1 MKAARN
7 ERIARRALRGTL
19 LETERIMTT
28 TLIDGFNLTAEQ
40 VIAIARNPHLKVGL
54 AQSSRDALKQ
64 SRDYIESTWMHD
76 EAPMMY
82 SFNTGVGLLKD
93 TRIKVEHIELFQSQ
107 MIKAHAAGMG
117 EPFSEE
123 VSRATMLL
131 RANAF
136 ASNYSAPRVEV
147 VDRLLA
153 FLNAGIHPLM
163 PQKGSVGASGDLAP
177 LAYLA
182 AAIAGFEEAEV
193 IYQGHRMTA
202 PQAITEANI
211 GPVKF
216 DLKAKDASA
225 LINGCTVTL
234 AVAVLAAHD
243 ARSLL
248 SDACVSLGLTLEAM
262 RAEMSAFDDRIH
274 QARPHAGQIKT
285 AAIIRRLLQGSTRTT
300 HEARAVQLP
309 EELRRTDIPYTPRI
323 QDVYSLRCAPQVYGP
338 VFDALDYID
347 TIVAK
352 EINSATDNPLIF
364 GKDGGGFEIISGGN
378 FHGQYL
384 AQAMDLLAMAVTD
397 LGSICERRIA
407 RLIDPTLSWGLPR
420 NLMSGVR
427 GVNTGYPVVQCS
439 MSSLVME
446 NRTLCMPGSV
456 DSIPA
461 KGNSEDHVSNSTW
474 CSRKAATVV
483 ANTQYIVGV
492 EMLFAAQAITMT
504 ESLLSGFM
512 LGNGTQAAYDEVR
525 RQIPACLDGDRWF
538 HDDIAIA
545 RSFVISGSVRAA
557 VEKTIGKFA

>member
-1 MKAARN
+1 
-7 ERIARRALRGTL
+7 
-19 LETERIMTT
+19 MTT
-28 TLIDGFNLTAEQ
+28 FSIDGFTLTAEQ
-40 VIAIARNPHLKVGL
+40 VIAAARDTATKVEL
-54 AQSSRDALKQ
+54 AASSRAALKE
-64 SRDYIESTWMHD
+64 SRDYIEATWMHD

-93 TRIKVEHIELFQSQ
+93 TRIKVENIELFQTQ
-107 MIKAHAAGMG
+107 LIMAHSAGMG

-153 FLNAGIHPLM
+153 FLNAGIHPIM

-177 LAYLA
+177 LSYLA
-182 AAIAGFEEAEV
+182 AAVAGFEQAEV
-193 IYQGHRMTA
+193 MYQGKRMSA
-202 PQAITEANI
+202 PEAIKLANI

-216 DLKAKDASA
+216 ELKAKDASA
-225 LINGCTVTL
+225 LINGCTVSL
-234 AVAVLAAHD
+234 AVAVLAARD
-243 ARSLL
+243 ARDLL
-248 SDACVSLGLTLEAM
+248 SDACLSLGLTLEAM
-262 RAEMSAFDDRIH
+262 RAEMSAFDPRIH
-274 QARPHAGQIKT
+274 QARPHVGQIKT
-285 AAIIRRLLQGSTRTT
+285 AEIIRNLLEGSTRTT
-300 HEARAVQLP
+300 HAARAVQFP
-309 EELRRTDIPYTPRI
+309 EELRRTDIPYTARI

-347 TIVAK
+347 TIIVK
-352 EINSATDNPLIF
+352 EVNSATDNPLIF

-384 AQAMDLLAMAVTD
+384 AQAMDLLAMAVAD
-397 LGSICERRIA
+397 LGSICERRVA

-439 MSSLVME
+439 LSSLVME

-474 CSRKAATVV
+474 CARKAATVV
-483 ANTQYIVGV
+483 ANTQYIIGV
-492 EMLFAAQAITMT
+492 EMLLAAQALTMT
-504 ESLLSGFM
+504 ESLLPGFV
-512 LGNGTQAAYDEVR
+512 LGKGTQAAYDEVR

-538 HDDIAIA
+538 HDDIVAA
-545 RSFVISGSVRAA
+545 QSFVTTGSVRKA
-557 VEKTIGKFA
+557 VVKKIGEFV

>member
-1 MKAARN
+1 MS
-7 ERIARRALRGTL
+7 TP
-19 LETERIMTT
+19 
-28 TLIDGFNLTAEQ
+28 TLIDGFTLSAAQ
-40 VIAIARNPHLKVGL
+40 VAAIARDFSSQVAL
-54 AQSSRDALKQ
+54 APSSRAALKE
-64 SRDYIESTWMHD
+64 SRDYIEATWMHD

-93 TRIKVEHIELFQSQ
+93 TRVKVEDIVLFQTQ
-107 MIKAHAAGMG
+107 LIRAHAAGMG
-117 EPFSEE
+117 EPFAED

-147 VDRLLA
+147 VERLLA
-153 FLNAGIHPLM
+153 FVNAGIHPIM

-182 AAIAGFEEAEV
+182 AAIAGFDEAEV
-193 IYQGHRMTA
+193 MYRGQRMPA
-202 PQAITEANI
+202 ARAIEAAGI

-225 LINGCTVTL
+225 LINGCTVSL

-243 ARSLL
+243 ARNLL
-248 SDACVSLGLTLEAM
+248 ADACLSLGLTLEAM
-262 RAEMSAFDDRIH
+262 RAEMAAFDPRIH

-285 AAIIRRLLQGSTRTT
+285 AAIVRALLEGSTRTT
-300 HEARAVQLP
+300 HEARAVQFP
-309 EELRRTDIPYTPRI
+309 AELRRSDIPYTARI

-347 TIVAK
+347 TIIGK
-352 EINSATDNPLIF
+352 ETNSATDNPLIF

-384 AQAMDLLAMAVTD
+384 AQAMDLLAMAVAD
-397 LGSICERRIA
+397 LGSICERRVA

-420 NLMSGVR
+420 NLMSGTA

-439 MSSLVME
+439 LSSLVME

-474 CSRKAATVV
+474 CARKAATVV

-492 EMLFAAQAITMT
+492 EMLLAAQALTMT
-504 ESLLSGFM
+504 RDLLPGHV
-512 LGNGTQAAYDEVR
+512 LGKGTQAAYDEVR

-538 HDDIAIA
+538 HDDIVVA
-545 RSFVISGSVRAA
+545 RSFITSGSVRKA
-557 VEKTIGKFA
+557 VEASIGAFAA

>member
-1 MKAARN
+1 
-7 ERIARRALRGTL
+7 
-19 LETERIMTT
+19 MTT
-28 TLIDGFNLTAEQ
+28 IQIDGFTLTAEQ
-40 VIAIARNPHLKVGL
+40 VLAVARDSNVKVSL
-54 AQSSRDALKQ
+54 ADSSRAALKE

-93 TRIKVEHIELFQSQ
+93 TRVKVEHIELFQTQ

-117 EPFSEE
+117 EPFSEQ

-153 FLNAGIHPLM
+153 FINAGIHPIM

-177 LAYLA
+177 LSYLA
-182 AAIAGFEEAEV
+182 AAVAGFDEADV
-193 IYQGHRMTA
+193 MYKGRRMPA
-202 PQAITEANI
+202 TEAI
-211 GPVKF
+211 RQAGIEPVKF

-225 LINGCTVTL
+225 LINGCTVSL
-234 AVAVLAAHD
+234 AVAVLAADD
-243 ARSLL
+243 ARNLL
-248 SDACVSLGLTLEAM
+248 SDACLSLGLTLEAM
-262 RAEMSAFDDRIH
+262 RAEMSAFDERIH
-274 QARPHAGQIKT
+274 RARPHAGQIKT
-285 AAIIRRLLQGSTRTT
+285 AAIVRKLLSGSTRTT
-300 HEARAVQLP
+300 HDARAVQFP
-309 EELRRTDIPYTPRI
+309 EESRRTDIPYTARI

-347 TIVAK
+347 NIVAK

-364 GKDGGGFEIISGGN
+364 GKEGGGFEIISGGN

-384 AQAMDLLAMAVTD
+384 AQAMDLLAMAVAD

-420 NLMSGVR
+420 NLMSGIR
-427 GVNTGYPVVQCS
+427 GVNTGYTVVQCS

-474 CSRKAATVV
+474 CARKAATVV
-483 ANTQYIVGV
+483 ANTQYIIGV
-492 EMLFAAQAITMT
+492 EMLLAAQALSMT
-504 ESLLSGFM
+504 ESLLPGFT
-512 LGNGTQAAYDEVR
+512 LGQGTQAAYEEIR

-538 HDDIAIA
+538 HNDIQTAHSFIA
-545 RSFVISGSVRAA
+545 SGSVRSA
-557 VEKTIGKFA
+557 VEKKIGRFA

>member
-1 MKAARN
+1 
-7 ERIARRALRGTL
+7 
-19 LETERIMTT
+19 MTNS
-28 TLIDGFNLTAEQ
+28 LAIDGFTLTAQ
-40 VIAIARNPHLKVGL
+40 DVTSIARDPSRQVTL
-54 AQSSRDALKQ
+54 AASSRSALAE
-64 SRDYIESTWMHD
+64 SRDFIEANWMHD
-76 EAPMMY
+76 DAPMMY

-93 TRIKVEHIELFQSQ
+93 TRIKVADSALFQTQ
-107 MIKAHAAGMG
+107 LIRAHAAGLG

-136 ASNYSAPRVEV
+136 ASNFSAPRVEV

-153 FLNAGIHPLM
+153 FLNAGIHPVM

-182 AAIAGFEEAEV
+182 AAIAGFDEAHV
-193 IYQGHRMTA
+193 MYQGQRMPA
-202 PQAITEANI
+202 PEAITKAGI
-211 GPVKF
+211 GDVKF
-216 DLKAKDASA
+216 TLQAKDASA
-225 LINGCTVTL
+225 LINGCTVSL
-234 AVAVLAAHD
+234 AVAVLAAAD
-243 ARSLL
+243 SRALL
-248 SDACVSLGLTLEAM
+248 LDACVSLGLTLEAM
-262 RAEMSAFDDRIH
+262 RAEMSAFDPRIH
-274 QARPHAGQIKT
+274 QARPHAGQIKS
-285 AAIIRRLLQGSTRTT
+285 AAIIRDLLAGSTRTT
-300 HEARAVQLP
+300 HAARSVQLG
-309 EELRRTDIPYTPRI
+309 EELRRTDIEYTARI

-347 TIVAK
+347 TIVDK

-474 CSRKAATVV
+474 CARKAATVV

-492 EMLFAAQAITMT
+492 EMLLAAQGLTMT
-504 ESLLSGFM
+504 AQALSGFV
-512 LGNGTQAAYDEVR
+512 LGHGTQAAFDEVR

-538 HDDIAIA
+538 HDDIEIA
-545 RSFVISGSVRAA
+545 RSFVITGSVRAA
-557 VEKTIGKFA
+557 VERKIGALS

>member
-1 MKAARN
+1 MSN
-7 ERIARRALRGTL
+7 VT
-19 LETERIMTT
+19 
-28 TLIDGFNLTAEQ
+28 IDGFNLTAED
-40 VIAIARNPHLKVGL
+40 VLAVARDGAKVEL
-54 AQSSRDALKQ
+54 SATSRAALKE

-93 TRIKVEHIELFQSQ
+93 TRIKVEQIELFQTQ
-107 MIKAHAAGMG
+107 LIKAHSGGIG

-153 FLNAGIHPLM
+153 FINAGIHPVM

-182 AAIAGFEEAEV
+182 AAIAGFDEAEV
-193 IYQGHRMTA
+193 MYKGSRMPA
-202 PQAITEANI
+202 AEAITQAEI

-225 LINGCTVTL
+225 LINGCTASL
-234 AVAVLAAHD
+234 AVAVLAAKD
-243 ARSLL
+243 ARDLL
-248 SDACVSLGLTLEAM
+248 TDACLSLGLTLEAM
-262 RAEMSAFDDRIH
+262 RAEMAAFDPRIQ
-274 QARPHAGQIKT
+274 QARPHPGQIKT
-285 AAIIRRLLQGSTRTT
+285 AAVVRKLLKGSTRTT
-300 HEARAVQLP
+300 HEARAIQFP
-309 EELRRTDIPYTPRI
+309 DELRRTDIPYTPRI
-323 QDVYSLRCAPQVYGP
+323 QDVYSLRCTPQVYGP

-347 TIVAK
+347 TIVRN

-384 AQAMDLLAMAVTD
+384 AQAMDLLAISITD
-397 LGSICERRIA
+397 LGSICERRVA

-420 NLMSGVR
+420 NLMSGPR

-439 MSSLVME
+439 LSSLVME
-446 NRTLCMPGSV
+446 NRTLSMPGSV
-456 DSIPA
+456 DSIPS
-461 KGNSEDHVSNSTW
+461 KGNSEDHISNSTW
-474 CSRKAATVV
+474 CARKAHTVV
-483 ANTQYIVGV
+483 QNTQYIVGV
-492 EMLFAAQAITMT
+492 EMLLAAQALTMT
-504 ESLLSGFM
+504 EHLLPGFK
-512 LGNGTQAAYDEVR
+512 LGEGTQAAYDEIR
-525 RQIPACLDGDRWF
+525 NQIPACLDGDRWF
-538 HDDIAIA
+538 HNDIQVAHG
-545 RSFVISGSVRAA
+545 FVTSGLVREA
-557 VEKTIGKFA
+557 VVAKVGAFV

>member
-1 MKAARN
+1 
-7 ERIARRALRGTL
+7 
-19 LETERIMTT
+19 MTT
-28 TLIDGFNLTAEQ
+28 TLIDGFTLSAEQ
-40 VIAIARNPHLKVGL
+40 AVAIARDPKIKVGL

-93 TRIKVEHIELFQSQ
+93 TRVKVEHIELFQTQ
-107 MIKAHAAGMG
+107 LIKAHAAGMG

-153 FLNAGIHPLM
+153 FLNAGIHPVM

-177 LAYLA
+177 LSYLA
-182 AAIAGFEEAEV
+182 AAIAGFDEAEV
-193 IYQGHRMTA
+193 MFQGRRMPA
-202 PQAITEANI
+202 PQAIAEAKI
-211 GPVKF
+211 EPVKF

-225 LINGCTVTL
+225 LINGCTATL

-243 ARSLL
+243 ARNLL
-248 SDACVSLGLTLEAM
+248 SDACLSLGLTLEAM
-262 RAEMSAFDDRIH
+262 RAEMAAYDDRIH

-285 AAIIRRLLQGSTRTT
+285 AAVLRKLLAGSTRTT

-347 TIVAK
+347 SIVDK

-364 GKDGGGFEIISGGN
+364 SKDGGGFEIISGGN

-384 AQAMDLLAMAVTD
+384 AQAMDLLAMVVTD

-420 NLMSGVR
+420 NLMSGIR

-439 MSSLVME
+439 MSALVME

-474 CSRKAATVV
+474 CARKAATVLM
-483 ANTQYIVGV
+483 NTQYIVGV
-492 EMLFAAQAITMT
+492 EMLLAAQAITMT
-504 ESLLSGFM
+504 ESLLAGFV
-512 LGNGTQAAYDEVR
+512 LGKGTQAAYEEVR
-525 RQIPACLDGDRWF
+525 RQIPACVEGDRWF
-538 HDDIAIA
+538 HDDIAVA
-545 RSFVISGSVRAA
+545 RSFVTSGSVRAA
-557 VEKTIGKFA
+557 VEKKVGKFV

>member
-1 MKAARN
+1 
-7 ERIARRALRGTL
+7 
-19 LETERIMTT
+19 MTT
-28 TLIDGFNLTAEQ
+28 PILIDGFNLTADK
-40 VIAIARNPHLKVGL
+40 VVAIARDPSIKVGL

-76 EAPMMY
+76 DAPMMY

-93 TRIKVEHIELFQSQ
+93 TRIKVEHIELFQTQ
-107 MIKAHAAGMG
+107 MIRAHSAGIG

-147 VDRLLA
+147 LDRLLD

-182 AAIAGFEEAEV
+182 AAIAGFDEAEV
-193 IYQGHRMTA
+193 MYKGRKMSA
-202 PQAITEANI
+202 PQAISEAGI

-225 LINGCTVTL
+225 LINGCTASL
-234 AVAVLAAHD
+234 AVAALAAHD
-243 ARSLL
+243 ARNLL
-248 SDACVSLGLTLEAM
+248 SDACLSLGLTLEAM
-262 RAEMSAFDDRIH
+262 RAEMSAFDERIH
-274 QARPHAGQIKT
+274 IARPHPGQIKT
-285 AAIIRRLLQGSTRTT
+285 AAIVRNLLKGSTRTT
-300 HEARAVQLP
+300 HEARAVQFP
-309 EELRRTDIPYTPRI
+309 DELRRTDIPYTPRI

-347 TIVAK
+347 TIIK
-352 EINSATDNPLIF
+352 NETNSATDNPLIF
-364 GKDGGGFEIISGGN
+364 AKDGGGFEIISGGN

-384 AQAMDLLAMAVTD
+384 AQAMDLLAMAITD
-397 LGSICERRIA
+397 LGSIVERRIA

-420 NLMSGVR
+420 NLMSGIR

-446 NRTLCMPGSV
+446 NRTLSMPGSV
-456 DSIPA
+456 DSIPS
-461 KGNSEDHVSNSTW
+461 KGNSEDHISNSTW
-474 CSRKAATVV
+474 CSRKAATVI

-492 EMLFAAQAITMT
+492 EMLLAAQALTMT
-504 ESLLSGFM
+504 ESLLPGFV
-512 LGNGTQAAYDEVR
+512 LGQGTQAAYEQIR
-525 RQIPACLDGDRWF
+525 KEIPACLDGDRWF
-538 HDDIAIA
+538 HQDIQAA
-545 RSFVISGSVRAA
+545 HSFVTTGSVRNA
-557 VEKTIGKFA
+557 VEKKIGKFA

>member
-1 MKAARN
+1 
-7 ERIARRALRGTL
+7 
-19 LETERIMTT
+19 MTNFS
-28 TLIDGFNLTAEQ
+28 IDGFTLTAEQ
-40 VIAIARNPHLKVGL
+40 VVAAARDTSVKVDL
-54 AQSSRDALKQ
+54 AASSRAALKE
-64 SRDYIESTWMHD
+64 SRDYIENTWMHD

-93 TRIKVEHIELFQSQ
+93 TRIKVEHIELFQTQ
-107 MIKAHAAGMG
+107 LIKAHAAGIG

-153 FLNAGIHPLM
+153 FLNAGIHPIM

-182 AAIAGFEEAEV
+182 AAVAGFPQAEV
-193 IYQGHRMTA
+193 MYQGKRMAA
-202 PQAITEANI
+202 PEAIGLASI
-211 GPVKF
+211 GGVEF

-225 LINGCTVTL
+225 LINGCTVSL

-243 ARSLL
+243 ARNLL
-248 SDACVSLGLTLEAM
+248 SDACLSLGLTLEAM
-262 RAEMSAFDDRIH
+262 RAEMSAFDPRIH

-285 AAIIRRLLQGSTRTT
+285 AAIIRKLLAGSTRTT
-300 HEARAVQLP
+300 HEARAVQFP
-309 EELRRTDIPYTPRI
+309 EELRRTDIPYTARI

-347 TIVAK
+347 NIVDK

-384 AQAMDLLAMAVTD
+384 AQAMDLLAISVAD
-397 LGSICERRIA
+397 LGSICERRVA

-439 MSSLVME
+439 LSSLVME

-474 CSRKAATVV
+474 CARKAATVV

-492 EMLFAAQAITMT
+492 EMLLAAQALTMT
-504 ESLLSGFM
+504 EALLPGFV
-512 LGNGTQAAYDEVR
+512 LGAGTKAAYQEVR

-538 HDDIAIA
+538 HDDIVAA
-545 RSFVISGSVRAA
+545 QSFVTTGSVRKA
-557 VEKTIGKFA
+557 VAVAIGDFV

>member
-1 MKAARN
+1 
-7 ERIARRALRGTL
+7 
-19 LETERIMTT
+19 MTT
-28 TLIDGFNLTAEQ
+28 ITIDGFTLTASQ
-40 VIAIARNPHLKVGL
+40 VIQVARDPSAKVEL
-54 AQSSRDALKQ
+54 SQCSRDALKE
-64 SRDYIESTWMHD
+64 SRDFIEANWMHD

-93 TRIKVEHIELFQSQ
+93 TRIKVADIELFQTQ
-107 MIKAHAAGMG
+107 LIRAHAAGMG

-147 VDRLLA
+147 VDRLIA
-153 FLNAGIHPLM
+153 FVNAGIHPIM

-177 LAYLA
+177 LSYLA
-182 AAIAGFEEAEV
+182 AAIAGFPEAEV
-193 IYQGHRMTA
+193 MYQGKRMSA
-202 PQAITEANI
+202 PEAITQAGI
-211 GPVKF
+211 GAVEF

-225 LINGCTVTL
+225 LINGCTVSL
-234 AVAVLAAHD
+234 AVAVLATAD
-243 ARSLL
+243 ARNLL
-248 SDACVSLGLTLEAM
+248 VDACVSLGLTLEAM
-262 RAEMSAFDDRIH
+262 RAEMSAFDERI
-274 QARPHAGQIKT
+274 QLARPHAGQIKT
-285 AAIIRRLLQGSTRTT
+285 AAIIRKLLDGSTRTT
-300 HEARAVQLP
+300 HAARTVQLP
-309 EELRRTDIPYTPRI
+309 DELRRTDIPYTARI

-347 TIVAK
+347 TIVDK

-384 AQAMDLLAMAVTD
+384 AQAMDLLAMAVAD

-420 NLMSGVR
+420 NLMTGIR

-439 MSSLVME
+439 MTSLVME
-446 NRTLCMPGSV
+446 NRTLCTPGSV

-474 CSRKAATVV
+474 CARKAATVV

-492 EMLFAAQAITMT
+492 EMLLAAQALTMT
-504 ESLLSGFM
+504 EELLAGFV
-512 LGNGTQAAYDEVR
+512 LGKGTQAAYDEIR
-525 RQIPACLDGDRWF
+525 RQIPACLNGDRWF
-538 HDDIAIA
+538 HHDVQVAQ
-545 RSFVISGSVRAA
+545 SFVVSGSVRSA
-557 VEKTIGKFA
+557 VENVCGSII

>member
-1 MKAARN
+1 MSSTN
-7 ERIARRALRGTL
+7 SIS
-19 LETERIMTT
+19 
-28 TLIDGFNLTAEQ
+28 IDGFNLTAAQ
-40 VIAIARNPHLKVGL
+40 VVSVARAPHLKVTL
-54 AQSSRDALKQ
+54 AQSSRDALKE
-64 SRDYIESTWMHD
+64 SRDYIEATWMHD

-82 SFNTGVGLLKD
+82 SFNTGVGMLKD
-93 TRIKVEHIELFQSQ
+93 TRIKVDSIELFQTQ
-107 MIKAHAAGMG
+107 LIKAHCAGMG

-147 VDRLLA
+147 VYRLRA

-177 LAYLA
+177 LSYLA
-182 AAIAGFEEAEV
+182 AAIAGFDEAEV
-193 IYQGHRMTA
+193 MYKGKRMSA
-202 PQAITEANI
+202 PEAITASGV

-225 LINGCTVTL
+225 LINGCTASL
-234 AVAVLAAHD
+234 AVAVLVSHD
-243 ARSLL
+243 ARNLL
-248 SDACVSLGLTLEAM
+248 SDACLSLGLTLEAM
-262 RAEMSAFDDRIH
+262 RAEMAAFDPRIQ

-285 AAIIRRLLQGSTRTT
+285 AAVVRKLLKGSTRTT
-300 HEARAVQLP
+300 HEARAVQFP
-309 EELRRTDIPYTPRI
+309 EELRRTDIPYSSRI
-323 QDVYSLRCAPQVYGP
+323 QDVYSLRCSPQVYGP

-347 TIVAK
+347 NIVDK

-364 GKDGGGFEIISGGN
+364 NKDGGGFEIISGGN

-384 AQAMDLLAMAVTD
+384 AQAMDLMAMAITD
-397 LGSICERRIA
+397 LGSICERRVA

-439 MSSLVME
+439 LSSLVME

-474 CSRKAATVV
+474 CARKAATVV
-483 ANTQYIVGV
+483 ENTQYIIGV
-492 EMLFAAQAITMT
+492 EMLLAAQALTMT
-504 ESLLSGFM
+504 EDLLPGFV
-512 LGNGTQAAYDEVR
+512 LGQGTQAAYQEIR

-538 HDDIAIA
+538 HDDIVMA
-545 RSFVISGSVRAA
+545 RSFVVSGSVRNAV
-557 VEKTIGKFA
+557 VEKIGQFF

>member
-1 MKAARN
+1 MQT
-7 ERIARRALRGTL
+7 IT
-19 LETERIMTT
+19 
-28 TLIDGFNLTAEQ
+28 IDGFNLTAAQ
-40 VIAIARNPHLKVGL
+40 VVSVARAPHLKVAL
-54 AQSSRDALKQ
+54 ADSSRAALKQ

-93 TRIKVEHIELFQSQ
+93 TRIKVEHIELFQTQ
-107 MIKAHAAGMG
+107 LIRAHSAGIG

-153 FLNAGIHPLM
+153 FINAGIHPIV

-182 AAIAGFEEAEV
+182 AAIAGFDEAEV
-193 IYQGHRMTA
+193 MYQGQRMRAT
-202 PQAITEANI
+202 QAIEQAGI
-211 GPVKF
+211 GSVKF

-225 LINGCTVTL
+225 LINGCTASL
-234 AVAVLAAHD
+234 AVAILAAHD
-243 ARSLL
+243 ARHLL
-248 SDACVSLGLTLEAM
+248 TDACLSLGLTLEAM
-262 RAEMSAFDDRIH
+262 RAEMAAFDPRIQ

-285 AAIIRRLLQGSTRTT
+285 AEVIRNLLKGSTRTT
-300 HEARAVQLP
+300 HEARAIQLP
-309 EELRRTDIPYTPRI
+309 DELRRTDIPYTARI

-347 TIVAK
+347 TIIEK
-352 EINSATDNPLIF
+352 ETNSATDNPLIF
-364 GKDGGGFEIISGGN
+364 NKEDREGFEIISGGN

-384 AQAMDLLAMAVTD
+384 AQAMDLLAMAITD

-456 DSIPA
+456 DSIPS
-461 KGNSEDHVSNSTW
+461 KGNSEDHISNSTW
-474 CSRKAATVV
+474 CARKAMTVV
-483 ANTQYIVGV
+483 QNTQYIVGV
-492 EMLFAAQAITMT
+492 EMLLAAQALTMT
-504 ESLLSGFM
+504 EDLLKDFK
-512 LGNGTQAAYDEVR
+512 LGQGTQAAYEEIR
-525 RQIPACLDGDRWF
+525 RQIPACLEGDRWF
-538 HDDIAIA
+538 HDDVRAA
-545 RSFVISGSVRAA
+545 HDFVVSGSVREA
-557 VEKTIGKFA
+557 VIGAIGRFV

>member
-1 MKAARN
+1 
-7 ERIARRALRGTL
+7 
-19 LETERIMTT
+19 MTT
-28 TLIDGFNLTAEQ
+28 ITIDGFNLTAQQ
-40 VIAIARNPHLKVGL
+40 VLAVARDPNVTVAL
-54 AQSSRDALKQ
+54 ADSSRAALKE
-64 SRDYIESTWMHD
+64 SRDYIEATWMHD
-76 EAPMMY
+76 DAPMMY

-93 TRIKVEHIELFQSQ
+93 TRVKVEQIGLFQTQ
-107 MIKAHAAGMG
+107 LIKAHAAGLG

-153 FLNAGIHPLM
+153 FINAGIHPLM

-177 LAYLA
+177 LAYLGA
-182 AAIAGFEEAEV
+182 ALAGFDEAEVMYQGQRMRAPAAIAAAGLEPVQFE
-193 IYQGHRMTA
+193 
-202 PQAITEANI
+202 
-211 GPVKF
+211 
-216 DLKAKDASA
+216 LKAKDASA
-225 LINGCTVTL
+225 IINGCTVSL
-234 AVAVLAAHD
+234 AVAVLAADD
-243 ARSLL
+243 ARNLL
-248 SDACVSLGLTLEAM
+248 SDACLSLGLTLEAM
-262 RAEMSAFDDRIH
+262 RAEMSGFDPRIH
-274 QARPHAGQIKT
+274 QARPHKGQIKT
-285 AAIIRRLLQGSTRTT
+285 AAIVRKLLAGSTRTT

-309 EELRRTDIPYTPRI
+309 QEARRSDIPYTPRI

-347 TIVAK
+347 TIVAT

-420 NLMSGVR
+420 NLMSGTA
-427 GVNTGYPVVQCS
+427 GVNTGYTVVQCS
-439 MSSLVME
+439 MSALVME

-461 KGNSEDHVSNSTW
+461 KGNSEDHISNSTW
-474 CSRKAATVV
+474 CARKAATVI
-483 ANTQYIVGV
+483 ANARYIIGV
-492 EMLFAAQAITMT
+492 EMLLAAQALTMT
-504 ESLLSGFM
+504 EPDLPGFA
-512 LGNGTQAAYDEVR
+512 LGQGTQAAYDEIR

-538 HDDIAIA
+538 HDDIATA
-545 RSFVISGSVRAA
+545 HAFVASGSVRAA
-557 VEKTIGKFA
+557 VERKIGKFI

>member
-1 MKAARN
+1 MTTITIDGSTLNAAQVIEVARN
-7 ERIARRALRGTL
+7 RDSKI
-19 LETERIMTT
+19 
-28 TLIDGFNLTAEQ
+28 
-40 VIAIARNPHLKVGL
+40 VL
-54 AQSSRDALKQ
+54 AQSSRDALQK
-64 SRDYIESTWMHD
+64 SRAYIEANWMND
-76 EAPMMY
+76 AAPLMY

-93 TRIKVEHIELFQSQ
+93 TRIPMQHIEPFQTQ
-107 MIKAHAAGMG
+107 LIKAHAAGIG

-153 FLNAGIHPLM
+153 FLNAGIHPVM

-182 AAIAGFEEAEV
+182 AALAGFDEAAV
-193 IYQGHRMTA
+193 IYKGRRMSA
-202 PQAITEANI
+202 PEAILQAGI
-211 GPVKF
+211 GSVNF
-216 DLKAKDASA
+216 ALQAKDTSA
-225 LINGCTVTL
+225 LINGCTVSL
-234 AVAVLAAHD
+234 AVAVLAAGD
-243 ARSLL
+243 ARNLL
-248 SDACVSLGLTLEAM
+248 SDACLSLGLSMEAM
-262 RAEMSAFDDRIH
+262 RAEMSAFDERIH

-285 AAIIRRLLQGSTRTT
+285 AAIMRKLLAGSTRTT
-300 HEARAVQLP
+300 HEARAIQFP
-309 EELRRTDIPYTPRI
+309 DELRRSDIEYTPRI

-347 TIVAK
+347 TIVDK

-364 GKDGGGFEIISGGN
+364 GTDDGGFEIISGGN

-397 LGSICERRIA
+397 LGSICERRVA
-407 RLIDPTLSWGLPR
+407 RLIDPTQSWGLPR

-439 MSSLVME
+439 LSSLVME

-474 CSRKAATVV
+474 CARKAATVV

-492 EMLFAAQAITMT
+492 EMLLAAQALTMT
-504 ESLLSGFM
+504 ETLLPGFV
-512 LGNGTQAAYDEVR
+512 LGQGTLAAYDEIR

-538 HDDIAIA
+538 HNDIVVAQ
-545 RSFVISGSVRAA
+545 SFVVSGSVRGA
-557 VEKTIGKFA
+557 VERAIGAFV

>member
-1 MKAARN
+1 
-7 ERIARRALRGTL
+7 
-19 LETERIMTT
+19 MTT
-28 TLIDGFNLTAEQ
+28 ITIDGFTLTAQQ
-40 VIAIARNPHLKVGL
+40 VVAVARDPNIKVAL
-54 AQSSRDALKQ
+54 APSSRAALKE
-64 SRDYIESTWMHD
+64 SRDYIEATWMHD

-93 TRIKVEHIELFQSQ
+93 TRIKVEHIELFQTQ
-107 MIKAHAAGMG
+107 LIKAHAAGMG

-153 FLNAGIHPLM
+153 FLNAGIHPVM

-177 LAYLA
+177 LAYLGA
-182 AAIAGFEEAEV
+182 ALAGFEQAEV
-193 IYQGHRMTA
+193 MYQGKRMAA
-202 PQAITEANI
+202 PEAIKLA
-211 GPVKF
+211 GVGDVAF

-225 LINGCTVTL
+225 IINGCTASL

-243 ARSLL
+243 ARHLL
-248 SDACVSLGLTLEAM
+248 ADACVSLGLTLEAM
-262 RAEMSAFDDRIH
+262 RAEMSAFDARIH

-285 AAIIRRLLQGSTRTT
+285 AAIIRKLLEGSTRTT
-300 HEARAVQLP
+300 HAARAVQFP
-309 EELRRTDIPYTPRI
+309 EEMRRTDIPYTARI

-352 EINSATDNPLIF
+352 EVNSATDNPLIF
-364 GKDGGGFEIISGGN
+364 GKDSGGFEIISGGN

-384 AQAMDLLAMAVTD
+384 AQAMDLLAMAVAD

-420 NLMSGVR
+420 NLMSGIR

-474 CSRKAATVV
+474 CARKAATVV

-492 EMLFAAQAITMT
+492 EMLFAAQALTMT
-504 ESLLSGFM
+504 ESLLPGFV
-512 LGNGTQAAYDEVR
+512 LGKGTQAAYDEVR

-538 HDDIAIA
+538 HDDIQVAQ
-545 RSFVISGSVRAA
+545 SFVTTGSVRRA
-557 VEKTIGKFA
+557 VEAKIGAFAEN

>member
-1 MKAARN
+1 
-7 ERIARRALRGTL
+7 
-19 LETERIMTT
+19 MTNAVC
-28 TLIDGFNLTAEQ
+28 IDGFTLTAQQ
-40 VIAIARNPHLKVGL
+40 VVAVARNGALPVTL
-54 AQSSRDALKQ
+54 ADTARSAL
-64 SRDYIESTWMHD
+64 IESRSFIEANWMHD
-76 EAPMMY
+76 DAPMMY
-82 SFNTGVGLLKD
+82 GFNTGVGLLKD
-93 TRIKVEHIELFQSQ
+93 TRVRVQDNPLFQTQ
-107 MIKAHAAGMG
+107 LIRAHAAGIG

-123 VSRATMLL
+123 VSRATMLM

-136 ASNYSAPRVEV
+136 ASNFSAPRVEV

-153 FLNAGIHPLM
+153 FLNAGIHPVM

-182 AAIAGFEEAEV
+182 AAIAGFKEAEV
-193 IYQGHRMTA
+193 FYQGQRMPA
-202 PQAITEANI
+202 PQAIRAAGI
-211 GPVKF
+211 GTVDF
-216 DLKAKDASA
+216 VLEAKDASA
-225 LINGCTVTL
+225 LINGCTVSL

-243 ARSLL
+243 ARALL
-248 SDACVSLGLTLEAM
+248 LDSCIGLGLTLEAM
-262 RAEMSAFDDRIH
+262 RAEMAAFDARIH
-274 QARPHAGQIKT
+274 QARPHPGQIRT
-285 AAIIRRLLQGSTRTT
+285 AAIVRKLLAGSTRTT
-300 HEARAVQLP
+300 HAARSVQLA
-309 EELRRTDIPYTPRI
+309 EELRRTDSDYTPRI
-323 QDVYSLRCAPQVYGP
+323 QDVYSLRCAPQVHGP

-347 TIVAK
+347 GIVGR

-364 GKDGGGFEIISGGN
+364 AKDGGGFEILSGGN

-384 AQAMDLLAMAVTD
+384 AQAMDLLAIAVAD

-439 MSSLVME
+439 MSALVME

-474 CSRKAATVV
+474 CARKAATVV

-492 EMLFAAQAITMT
+492 EMLLAAQALSMT
-504 ESLLSGFM
+504 AEALAPFV
-512 LGNGTQAAYDEVR
+512 LGAGTQAAYDAVR
-525 RQIPACLDGDRWF
+525 RRITASVDGDRWY

-545 RSFVISGSVRAA
+545 HGFVTSGAVRAT
-557 VEKTIGKFA
+557 VEEAIGALDVAMPDAA

>member
-1 MKAARN
+1 M
-7 ERIARRALRGTL
+7 
-19 LETERIMTT
+19 TEN
-28 TLIDGFNLTAEQ
+28 LIDGFTLTAEQ
-40 VIAIARNPHLKVGL
+40 VLAVARDPSIKVGL
-54 AQSSRDALKQ
+54 AQSSRDALAE
-64 SRDYIESTWMHD
+64 SRAYIEANWMHD

-93 TRIKVEHIELFQSQ
+93 TRISVDHSALFQTQ
-107 MIKAHAAGMG
+107 MIRAHAAGMG

-153 FLNAGIHPLM
+153 FVNAGIHPLM

-182 AAIAGFEEAEV
+182 AAIAGFDEAEV
-193 IYQGHRMTA
+193 IYRGRRMPA
-202 PQAITEANI
+202 PQAIAEAGI
-211 GPVKF
+211 APVKF
-216 DLKAKDASA
+216 DLQAKDASA
-225 LINGCTVTL
+225 LINGCTVSL
-234 AVAVLAAHD
+234 AVAVLAAAD
-243 ARSLL
+243 ARNLL
-248 SDACVSLGLTLEAM
+248 ADACVSLGLTLEAM
-262 RAEMSAFDDRIH
+262 RAEMAGFDERIH
-274 QARPHAGQIKT
+274 KARPHPGQIRT
-285 AAIIRRLLQGSTRTT
+285 AAIVRKLLAGSTRAT
-300 HEARAVQLP
+300 HAARAVQFP
-309 EELRRTDIPYTPRI
+309 DELRRTDIAYTPRI

-347 TIVAK
+347 TIVDR

-364 GKDGGGFEIISGGN
+364 ARDGGGFEIISGGN

-384 AQAMDLLAMAVTD
+384 AQAMDLLAMAVAD
-397 LGSICERRIA
+397 LGSICERRVN

-456 DSIPA
+456 DNVPA

-474 CSRKAATVV
+474 CARKAAIVV

-492 EMLFAAQAITMT
+492 EMLLAAQGLTMT
-504 ESLLSGFM
+504 EALLPGVV
-512 LGNGTQAAYDEVR
+512 LGQGTQAAYEEIR

-538 HDDIAIA
+538 HNDIAVA
-545 RSFVISGSVRAA
+545 QSFVTSGSVRAA
-557 VEKTIGKFA
+557 VEAKIGKFA

>member
-1 MKAARN
+1 
-7 ERIARRALRGTL
+7 
-19 LETERIMTT
+19 MTT
-28 TLIDGFNLTAEQ
+28 TLIDGFTLTAEQ
-40 VIAIARNPHLKVGL
+40 VIAIARDPANKVGL
-54 AQSSRDALKQ
+54 APSSRAALKE
-64 SRDYIESTWMHD
+64 SRDYIEATWMHD

-93 TRIKVEHIELFQSQ
+93 TRVKVEHIGLFQTQ
-107 MIKAHAAGMG
+107 LIKAHAAGIG

-153 FLNAGIHPLM
+153 FLNAGIHPVM

-182 AAIAGFEEAEV
+182 AAIAGFDEAEV
-193 IYQGHRMTA
+193 MYQGQRMRA
-202 PQAITEANI
+202 PQAITQAGI
-211 GPVKF
+211 GPVQF
-216 DLKAKDASA
+216 ELKAKDASA
-225 LINGCTVTL
+225 LINGCTASL

-243 ARSLL
+243 ARNLL
-248 SDACVSLGLTLEAM
+248 ADACLSLGLTLEAM
-262 RAEMSAFDDRIH
+262 RAEMAAFDPRIH

-285 AAIIRRLLQGSTRTT
+285 AAIMRNLLKGSTRTT
-300 HEARAVQLP
+300 HEARAVQFP
-309 EELRRTDIPYTPRI
+309 EESRRTDIPYTARI

-347 TIVAK
+347 TIIRN

-420 NLMSGVR
+420 NLMSGIR

-474 CSRKAATVV
+474 CARKAATVI
-483 ANTQYIVGV
+483 ANTQYIIGV
-492 EMLFAAQAITMT
+492 EMLFAAQGLTMT
-504 ESLLSGFM
+504 EDLLPGVV
-512 LGNGTQAAYDEVR
+512 LGQGTQAAYDEIR

-538 HDDIAIA
+538 HHDIATA
-545 RSFVISGSVRAA
+545 QSFVTTGSVRKA
-557 VEKTIGKFA
+557 VERKIGSFAE

>member
-1 MKAARN
+1 
-7 ERIARRALRGTL
+7 
-19 LETERIMTT
+19 MTT
-28 TLIDGFNLTAEQ
+28 TVCIDGFTLTAQQ
-40 VIAIARNPHLKVGL
+40 VVAVARDGAAQITLAETARN
-54 AQSSRDALKQ
+54 AL
-64 SRDYIESTWMHD
+64 IESRAFIEANWMHD
-76 EAPMMY
+76 DAPMMY

-93 TRIKVEHIELFQSQ
+93 TRVRVQDNPLFQTQ
-107 MIKAHAAGMG
+107 LIRAHAAGIG

-123 VSRATMLL
+123 VSRATMLM

-136 ASNYSAPRVEV
+136 ASNFSAPRVEV

-153 FLNAGIHPLM
+153 FINAGIHPVM

-182 AAIAGFEEAEV
+182 AAIAGFPEAEV
-193 IYQGHRMTA
+193 FYQGQRMPA
-202 PQAITEANI
+202 PQAIRAADI
-211 GPVKF
+211 GAVDF
-216 DLKAKDASA
+216 VLEAKDASA
-225 LINGCTVTL
+225 LINGCTVSL

-243 ARSLL
+243 ARNLL
-248 SDACVSLGLTLEAM
+248 LDACIGLGLTLEAM
-262 RAEMSAFDDRIH
+262 RAEMSAFDPRIH
-274 QARPHAGQIKT
+274 EARPHPGQIRT
-285 AAIIRRLLQGSTRTT
+285 AAIVRRLLAGSTRTT
-300 HEARAVQLP
+300 HAARSVQLA
-309 EELRRTDIPYTPRI
+309 EELRRTDIDYTPRI
-323 QDVYSLRCAPQVYGP
+323 QDVYSLRCAPQVHGP

-347 TIVAK
+347 GIVGR

-364 GKDGGGFEIISGGN
+364 AKDGGGFEIISGGN

-384 AQAMDLLAMAVTD
+384 AQAMDLLAITVAD

-439 MSSLVME
+439 MSALVME

-461 KGNSEDHVSNSTW
+461 KANSEDHVSNSTW
-474 CSRKAATVV
+474 CARKAATVV

-492 EMLFAAQAITMT
+492 EMLLAAQALSMT
-504 ESLLSGFM
+504 AEALAPFV
-512 LGNGTQAAYDEVR
+512 LGTGTQAAYDAVR
-525 RQIPACLDGDRWF
+525 QRIAACVDGDRWY

-545 RSFVISGSVRAA
+545 HNFVTSGTVRAA
-557 VEKTIGKFA
+557 VEQAVGALDAGGPTTH

>member
-1 MKAARN
+1 
-7 ERIARRALRGTL
+7 
-19 LETERIMTT
+19 MTT
-28 TLIDGFNLTAEQ
+28 TTITIDGFNLTAQQ
-40 VIAIARNPHLKVGL
+40 VIDVARAPHLAVTL
-54 AQSSRDALKQ
+54 ADSSRAALKE

-93 TRIKVEHIELFQSQ
+93 TRIKVEHIELFQTQ
-107 MIKAHAAGMG
+107 LIKAHCAGLG

-153 FLNAGIHPLM
+153 FLNAGIHPIM

-177 LAYLA
+177 LSYLA
-182 AAIAGFEEAEV
+182 AAIAGFDEAEV
-193 IYQGHRMTA
+193 MYQGQRMSA
-202 PQAITEANI
+202 PQAITKSGV

-225 LINGCTVTL
+225 LINGCTASL
-234 AVAVLAAHD
+234 AVAVLVTHD
-243 ARSLL
+243 ARNLL
-248 SDACVSLGLTLEAM
+248 SDACLSLGLTLEAM
-262 RAEMSAFDDRIH
+262 RAEMAAFDHRIQ

-285 AAIIRRLLQGSTRTT
+285 AAIIRKLLSGSTRTT
-300 HEARAVQLP
+300 HEARSVQFP
-309 EELRRTDIPYTPRI
+309 EETRRTDIPYSSRI
-323 QDVYSLRCAPQVYGP
+323 QDVYSLRCSPQVYGP
-338 VFDALDYID
+338 VFDALYYID
-347 TIVAK
+347 NIVDK

-364 GKDGGGFEIISGGN
+364 SKEEAEGGGFEIISGGN

-384 AQAMDLLAMAVTD
+384 AQAMDLLAIAIAD

-474 CSRKAATVV
+474 CARKAATVV
-483 ANTQYIVGV
+483 ANTQYIIGV
-492 EMLFAAQAITMT
+492 EMLLAAQALTMT
-504 ESLLSGFM
+504 EDLLPGFV
-512 LGNGTQAAYDEVR
+512 LGQGTQAAYDEIR

-538 HDDIAIA
+538 HHDIAVA
-545 RSFVISGSVRAA
+545 QSFVTSGSV
-557 VEKTIGKFA
+557 

>member
-1 MKAARN
+1 
-7 ERIARRALRGTL
+7 
-19 LETERIMTT
+19 MTT
-28 TLIDGFNLTAEQ
+28 TTINGFNLTAAQ
-40 VIAIARNPHLKVGL
+40 VVAVARNHAIEVNL
-54 AQSSRDALKQ
+54 AASSRAALKE

-93 TRIKVEHIELFQSQ
+93 TRVKVQDIELFQTQ
-107 MIKAHAAGMG
+107 LIKAHACGMG

-153 FLNAGIHPLM
+153 FVNAGIHPIM

-182 AAIAGFEEAEV
+182 AAIAGFDEAEV
-193 IYQGHRMTA
+193 MYQGRRMPA
-202 PQAITEANI
+202 PEAIVAANV

-225 LINGCTVTL
+225 LINGCTVSL
-234 AVAVLAAHD
+234 AVALLAAGD
-243 ARSLL
+243 ARNML
-248 SDACVSLGLTLEAM
+248 SDACLSLGLTLEAM
-262 RAEMSAFDDRIH
+262 RAEMAAFDPRIH
-274 QARPHAGQIKT
+274 EARPHAGQIKT
-285 AAIIRRLLQGSTRTT
+285 AAIVRHLLQGSTRTT
-300 HEARAVQLP
+300 HEARAVQFP
-309 EELRRTDIPYTPRI
+309 EESRRTDIPYTARI

-347 TIVAK
+347 TILDK
-352 EINSATDNPLIF
+352 EVNSATDNPLIF

-384 AQAMDLLAMAVTD
+384 AQAMDLLAMAVAD
-397 LGSICERRIA
+397 LGSIVERRVA

-427 GVNTGYPVVQCS
+427 GVNTGYPVMQCS
-439 MSSLVME
+439 LSSLVME

-474 CSRKAATVV
+474 CARKAATVV
-483 ANTQYIVGV
+483 SNTQYIVGV
-492 EMLFAAQAITMT
+492 EMLLASQALTMT
-504 ESLLSGFM
+504 ENLLPGFV
-512 LGNGTQAAYDEVR
+512 LGAGTQAAYDAVR
-525 RQIPACLDGDRWF
+525 SQIPASLEGDRWL
-538 HDDIAIA
+538 HDDLEMA
-545 RSFVISGSVRAA
+545 RSFIVSGSVRKA
-557 VEKTIGKFA
+557 VEAKIGDFV

>member
-1 MKAARN
+1 M
-7 ERIARRALRGTL
+7 
-19 LETERIMTT
+19 TEL
-28 TLIDGFNLTAEQ
+28 LIDGFTLSAQQ
-40 VIAIARNPHLKVGL
+40 VLAVARDPSIRVGL
-54 AQSSRDALKQ
+54 ADASRAALKE
-64 SRDYIESTWMHD
+64 SRDYIEANWMHD

-93 TRIKVEHIELFQSQ
+93 TRISVDHIELFQTQ
-107 MIKAHAAGMG
+107 MIRAHAAGMG

-147 VDRLLA
+147 VDRLLD
-153 FLNAGIHPLM
+153 FVNAGIHPVM

-182 AAIAGFEEAEV
+182 AAIAGFDEAEV
-193 IYQGHRMTA
+193 MYRGQRMRA
-202 PQAITEANI
+202 PQAIAEA
-211 GPVKF
+211 GLSPVKF

-225 LINGCTVTL
+225 LINGCTVSL
-234 AVAVLAAHD
+234 AVAVLAADD
-243 ARSLL
+243 ARNLL
-248 SDACVSLGLTLEAM
+248 SDACLSLGLTLEAM
-262 RAEMSAFDDRIH
+262 RAEMAGFDERIH
-274 QARPHAGQIKT
+274 KARPHPGQIKT
-285 AAIIRRLLQGSTRTT
+285 AAIVRKLLAGSTRAS
-300 HEARAVQLP
+300 HAARAVQFP
-309 EELRRTDIPYTPRI
+309 DELRRTDIAYTPRI

-347 TIVAK
+347 TIVGN
-352 EINSATDNPLIF
+352 EINAATDNPLIF

-420 NLMSGVR
+420 NLMSGIR

-456 DSIPA
+456 DSIPS
-461 KGNSEDHVSNSTW
+461 KGNSEDHISNSTW
-474 CSRKAATVV
+474 CARKAATVV
-483 ANTQYIVGV
+483 ANTRYIVGV
-492 EMLFAAQAITMT
+492 EMLLAAQALTMT
-504 ESLLSGFM
+504 ESLLPGFV
-512 LGNGTQAAYDEVR
+512 LGAGTQAAYDEVR
-525 RQIPACLDGDRWF
+525 RQIPACLEGDRWF
-538 HDDIAIA
+538 HHDIEVAH
-545 RSFVISGSVRAA
+545 SFVVSGSVRAA
-557 VEKTIGKFA
+557 VEGKIGKFA

>member
-1 MKAARN
+1 VVALARDPCIKVTLADSARAA
-7 ERIARRALRGTL
+7 L
-19 LETERIMTT
+19 
-28 TLIDGFNLTAEQ
+28 AE
-40 VIAIARNPHLKVGL
+40 
-54 AQSSRDALKQ
+54 SRDF
-64 SRDYIESTWMHD
+64 IEANWMHD

-93 TRIKVEHIELFQSQ
+93 TRVRVADIGLFQTQ
-107 MIKAHAAGMG
+107 MIRAHAAGLG

-153 FLNAGIHPLM
+153 FVNAGIHPVM

-182 AAIAGFEEAEV
+182 AAIAGFDEAEV
-193 IYQGHRMTA
+193 IYRGQRMPA
-202 PQAITEANI
+202 PAAITQAGI

-216 DLKAKDASA
+216 ELQAKDASA
-225 LINGCTVTL
+225 LINGCTVSL
-234 AVAVLAAHD
+234 AVAVLAARD
-243 ARSLL
+243 ARDML
-248 SDACVSLGLTLEAM
+248 SDACLSLGLTLEAM
-262 RAEMSAFDDRIH
+262 RAEMSAFDERIH
-274 QARPHAGQIKT
+274 RARPHAGQIKT
-285 AAIIRRLLQGSTRTT
+285 AATVRKLLSGSTRTT
-300 HEARAVQLP
+300 HAARARQLP
-309 EELRRTDIPYTPRI
+309 EELRRTDIEYTARI

-347 TIVAK
+347 NIVDK

-420 NLMSGVR
+420 NLMSGIR

-474 CSRKAATVV
+474 CARKAATVV

-492 EMLFAAQAITMT
+492 EMLLAAQALTMT
-504 ESLLSGFM
+504 EAQMEGFV
-512 LGNGTQAAYDEVR
+512 LGQGTQAAYLEIR

-538 HDDIAIA
+538 HDDIAMA
-545 RSFVISGSVRAA
+545 RSFVVSGSVRAA
-557 VEKTIGKFA
+557 VIKAIGEFV

>member
-1 MKAARN
+1 
-7 ERIARRALRGTL
+7 
-19 LETERIMTT
+19 MTNFT
-28 TLIDGFNLTAEQ
+28 IDGFTLTAEQ
-40 VIAIARNPHLKVGL
+40 VLAAARDASVKVEL
-54 AQSSRDALKQ
+54 AESSRAALRE
-64 SRDYIESTWMHD
+64 SRDYIENTWMHD

-93 TRIKVEHIELFQSQ
+93 TRIKVEHIELFQTQ
-107 MIKAHAAGMG
+107 LIKAHAAGMG

-153 FLNAGIHPLM
+153 FLNAGIHPVM

-177 LAYLA
+177 LSYLA
-182 AAIAGFEEAEV
+182 AAVAGFPQAEV
-193 IYQGHRMTA
+193 MYQGKRMSA
-202 PQAITEANI
+202 PEAIELAGV
-211 GPVKF
+211 GPVQF

-225 LINGCTVTL
+225 LINGCTVSL
-234 AVAVLAAHD
+234 AVAVLAAAD
-243 ARSLL
+243 ARNLL
-248 SDACVSLGLTLEAM
+248 GDACISLGLTLEAM
-262 RAEMSAFDDRIH
+262 RAEMSAFDPRIH
-274 QARPHAGQIKT
+274 EARPHAGQIKT
-285 AAIIRRLLQGSTRTT
+285 AAVMRKLLAGSTRTT
-300 HEARAVQLP
+300 HEARAVQFS
-309 EELRRTDIPYTPRI
+309 EELRRTDIAYTSRI

-347 TIVAK
+347 TIVDT

-364 GKDGGGFEIISGGN
+364 SKDQGGFEIISGGN

-384 AQAMDLLAMAVTD
+384 AQAMDLLAMAVAD
-397 LGSICERRIA
+397 LGSICERRVA

-439 MSSLVME
+439 LSSLVME

-474 CSRKAATVV
+474 CARKAATVV

-492 EMLFAAQAITMT
+492 EMLLAAQGLTMT
-504 ESLLSGFM
+504 EALLPGFV
-512 LGNGTQAAYDEVR
+512 LGEGTQAAYDEVR

-538 HDDIAIA
+538 HDDIVAA
-545 RSFVISGSVRAA
+545 QSFVTTGSVRKA
-557 VEKTIGKFA
+557 VEAKVGAFA

>member
-1 MKAARN
+1 
-7 ERIARRALRGTL
+7 
-19 LETERIMTT
+19 MTNFS
-28 TLIDGFNLTAEQ
+28 IDGFTLTAEQ
-40 VIAIARNPHLKVGL
+40 VIAAARDTSLKVDL
-54 AQSSRDALKQ
+54 SPSSRAALKE
-64 SRDYIESTWMHD
+64 SRDYIENTWMHD

-93 TRIKVEHIELFQSQ
+93 TRIKVEHIELFQTQ
-107 MIKAHAAGMG
+107 LIKAHAAGMG

-153 FLNAGIHPLM
+153 FLNAGIHPVM

-182 AAIAGFEEAEV
+182 AAVAGFPQAEV
-193 IYQGHRMTA
+193 MYQGKRMAA
-202 PQAITEANI
+202 PEAIRLAGI
-211 GPVKF
+211 GAVEF

-225 LINGCTVTL
+225 LINGCTVSL

-243 ARSLL
+243 ARNLL
-248 SDACVSLGLTLEAM
+248 SDACLSLGLTLEAM
-262 RAEMSAFDDRIH
+262 RAEMSAFDPRIH

-285 AAIIRRLLQGSTRTT
+285 AAIIRKLLAGSTRTT
-300 HEARAVQLP
+300 HEARAVQFP
-309 EELRRTDIPYTPRI
+309 EELRRTDVPYTARI

-347 TIVAK
+347 NIVDK

-384 AQAMDLLAMAVTD
+384 AQAMDLLAISVAD
-397 LGSICERRIA
+397 LGSICERRVA

-439 MSSLVME
+439 LSSLVME

-474 CSRKAATVV
+474 CARKAATVV

-492 EMLFAAQAITMT
+492 EMLLAAQALTMT
-504 ESLLSGFM
+504 EDLLPGFV
-512 LGNGTQAAYDEVR
+512 LGVGTQAAYDEVR
-525 RQIPACLDGDRWF
+525 HQIPACLDGDRWF
-538 HDDIAIA
+538 HDDIAA
-545 RSFVISGSVRAA
+545 AQSFVTTGSVRKA
-557 VEKTIGKFA
+557 VIGKIGEFV

>member
-1 MKAARN
+1 
-7 ERIARRALRGTL
+7 
-19 LETERIMTT
+19 
-28 TLIDGFNLTAEQ
+28 
-40 VIAIARNPHLKVGL
+40 
-54 AQSSRDALKQ
+54 
-64 SRDYIESTWMHD
+64 MHD

-93 TRIKVEHIELFQSQ
+93 TRIKVEHIELFQTQ
-107 MIKAHAAGMG
+107 LIKAHSAGIG

-147 VDRLLA
+147 VDRLLD
-153 FLNAGIHPLM
+153 FINAGIHPIM

-177 LAYLA
+177 LSYLA
-182 AAIAGFEEAEV
+182 AAIAGFDEAEV
-193 IYQGHRMTA
+193 MYQGQRMSA
-202 PQAITEANI
+202 PQAITKAGI
-211 GPVKF
+211 GPVQF

-225 LINGCTVTL
+225 LINGCTVSL
-234 AVAVLAAHD
+234 AVAVLAARD
-243 ARSLL
+243 ARDLL
-248 SDACVSLGLTLEAM
+248 TDACLSLGLTLEAM
-262 RAEMSAFDDRIH
+262 RAEMSAFDPRIQ

-285 AAIIRRLLQGSTRTT
+285 AEVIRTLLKGSTRTT
-300 HEARAVQLP
+300 HAARAVQLP
-309 EELRRTDIPYTPRI
+309 EELRRSDIPYTARI

-347 TIVAK
+347 TIVLK

-364 GKDGGGFEIISGGN
+364 DKEGGGFEIISGGN

-384 AQAMDLLAMAVTD
+384 AQAMTITD
-397 LGSICERRIA
+397 LGSISERRIA

-446 NRTLCMPGSV
+446 NRTLSMPGSV
-456 DSIPA
+456 DSIAA

-474 CSRKAATVV
+474 CARKAATVV

-492 EMLFAAQAITMT
+492 EMLLAAQGLTMT
-504 ESLLSGFM
+504 EEQLSGFV
-512 LGNGTQAAYDEVR
+512 LGQGTQAAYEEIR

-538 HDDIAIA
+538 HNDIAVA
-545 RSFVISGSVRAA
+545 HSFITSGSVREA
-557 VEKTIGKFA
+557 VIARIGKFV

>member
-1 MKAARN
+1 
-7 ERIARRALRGTL
+7 
-19 LETERIMTT
+19 MTT
-28 TLIDGFNLTAEQ
+28 SLVLDGFNLTAAQ
-40 VIAIARNPHLKVGL
+40 VVAVALDPSIQVTLSA
-54 AQSSRDALKQ
+54 SSRAALIETRHFIDAN
-64 SRDYIESTWMHD
+64 WMHD
-76 EAPMMY
+76 DAPMMY

-93 TRIKVEHIELFQSQ
+93 TRVRVEHSALFQTQ
-107 MIKAHAAGMG
+107 LIRAHAAGMG

-123 VSRATMLL
+123 VSRATMLM

-153 FLNAGIHPLM
+153 FLNAGIHPVM

-182 AAIAGFEEAEV
+182 AALAGFDEAEV
-193 IYQGHRMTA
+193 MYQGQRMAA
-202 PQAITEANI
+202 PAAIRAAGIT
-211 GPVKF
+211 PVVF
-216 DLKAKDASA
+216 VLEAKDASA
-225 LINGCTVTL
+225 LINGCTVSL
-234 AVAVLAAHD
+234 AVAVLAATD
-243 ARSLL
+243 ARHLL
-248 SDACVSLGLTLEAM
+248 IDACIGLGLTLEAM
-262 RAEMSAFDDRIH
+262 RAEMAAFDPRIH
-274 QARPHAGQIKT
+274 AARPHPGQIKT
-285 AAIIRRLLQGSTRTT
+285 AAIIRTLVAGSTRTT
-300 HEARAVQLP
+300 HAARSVQLA
-309 EELRRTDIPYTPRI
+309 EELRRTDIDYTPRI
-323 QDVYSLRCAPQVYGP
+323 QDVYSLRCAPQVHGP

-347 TIVAK
+347 GIIHR

-364 GKDGGGFEIISGGN
+364 GKDEGGFEIISGGN

-384 AQAMDLLAMAVTD
+384 AQAMDLLAMVVAD

-439 MSSLVME
+439 MSALVME

-474 CSRKAATVV
+474 CARKAATVV

-492 EMLFAAQAITMT
+492 ELLLAAQALTMT
-504 ESLLSGFM
+504 AEPLAAFC
-512 LGNGTQAAYDEVR
+512 LGAGTQAAFDEIR

-538 HDDIAIA
+538 HDDIAVA
-545 RSFVISGSVRAA
+545 QSFVTSGSVRAA
-557 VEKTIGKFA
+557 VERVVGVLG

>member
-1 MKAARN
+1 
-7 ERIARRALRGTL
+7 
-19 LETERIMTT
+19 MTT
-28 TLIDGFNLTAEQ
+28 ILIDGFTLTAEQ
-40 VIAIARNPHLKVGL
+40 VIAIARDAKVKVGL

-93 TRIKVEHIELFQSQ
+93 TRIKVEHIELFQTQ

-147 VDRLLA
+147 IDRLLA
-153 FLNAGIHPLM
+153 FLNAGIHPVM

-182 AAIAGFEEAEV
+182 AAIAGFDEAEV
-193 IYQGHRMTA
+193 MYQGRRMPA
-202 PQAITEANI
+202 PQAITEAKI

-225 LINGCTVTL
+225 LINGCTASL

-243 ARSLL
+243 ARNLL
-248 SDACVSLGLTLEAM
+248 SDACLSLGLTLEAM
-262 RAEMSAFDDRIH
+262 RAEMAAFDDRIH

-285 AAIIRRLLQGSTRTT
+285 AAIIRNLTKGSTRTT

-309 EELRRTDIPYTPRI
+309 EELRRTDIPYTARI

-347 TIVAK
+347 NIVAK

-364 GKDGGGFEIISGGN
+364 PKDGGGFEIISGGN

-384 AQAMDLLAMAVTD
+384 AQAMDLLAMAITD

-420 NLMSGVR
+420 NLMTGIR

-439 MSSLVME
+439 MSALVME

-461 KGNSEDHVSNSTW
+461 KGNSEDHISNSTW
-474 CSRKAATVV
+474 CARKAATVV
-483 ANTQYIVGV
+483 ANTQYIIGV
-492 EMLFAAQAITMT
+492 EMLFAAQALTMT
-504 ESLLSGFM
+504 ESLLPGFV
-512 LGNGTQAAYDEVR
+512 LGQGTQAAYDEVR

-538 HDDIAIA
+538 HNDIAIA
-545 RSFVISGSVRAA
+545 RSFVTTGSVRAA
-557 VEKTIGKFA
+557 VEKKIGKFA